1 MIDCK
6 LIIVSFTNTSG
17 INHPPVNNIALNVL
31 INKIEQYSPKK
42 KNTKIIAECS
52 VKNPATSSDSAS
64 CRSKG
69 VLEVSARIDI
79 KKSINTGNNG
89 TIYHIACWLSM
100 IAVKLNEP
108 DNNTT
113 IITAVLKINSY
124 EIIAAVLLKEPKK
137 AYFELPDHPANKT
150 P

>member
-1 MIDCK
+1 
-6 LIIVSFTNTSG
+6 
-17 INHPPVNNIALNVL
+17 VNNIALSVL

-42 KNTKIIAECS
+42 KNTKMIAECS

-79 KKSINTGNNG
+79 KNSINTGNKG
-89 TIYHIACWLSM
+89 TIYQIACWLSM
-100 IAVKLNEP
+100 IAVKLNVP
-108 DNNTT
+108 DNSTT

-137 AYFELPDHPANKT
+137 AYLELPDHPANNT

>member
-1 MIDCK
+1 
-6 LIIVSFTNTSG
+6 
-17 INHPPVNNIALNVL
+17 
-31 INKIEQYSPKK
+31 
-42 KNTKIIAECS
+42 
-52 VKNPATSSDSAS
+52 
-64 CRSKG
+64 
-69 VLEVSARIDI
+69 
-79 KKSINTGNNG
+79 
-89 TIYHIACWLSM
+89 M

-137 AYFELPDHPANKT
+137 AYLELPDHPANNT